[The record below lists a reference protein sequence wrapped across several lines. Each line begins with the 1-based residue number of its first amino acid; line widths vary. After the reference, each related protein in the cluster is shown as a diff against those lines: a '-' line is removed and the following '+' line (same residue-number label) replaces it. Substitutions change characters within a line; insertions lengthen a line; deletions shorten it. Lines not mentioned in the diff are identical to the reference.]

1 MAVHTEADRLENK
14 ALILSG
20 FSFTALTFMVGFYH
34 GLPSAAFLVTWLLFS
49 SILFLLTAEV
59 AGASIKIWE
68 LVVAESMY
76 SVSVFAL
83 FGSFIF
89 FVWEQ
94 LGTVSYPILAIL
106 LVAIG
111 FYMMLTLI
119 TARAMWMLYNR
130 KDPA

>member
-1 MAVHTEADRLENK
+1 MRVHTEADRLENK

-34 GLPSAAFLVTWLLFS
+34 GLTSATFLVTWLLFS

-68 LVVAESMY
+68 LVVAEGMY

-94 LGTVSYPILAIL
+94 LGIISYPILAIL
-106 LVAIG
+106 LVAVG
-111 FYMMLTLI
+111 FYLILTAV
-119 TARAMWMLYNR
+119 TARTVWMLYNR
-130 KDPA
+130 KESS